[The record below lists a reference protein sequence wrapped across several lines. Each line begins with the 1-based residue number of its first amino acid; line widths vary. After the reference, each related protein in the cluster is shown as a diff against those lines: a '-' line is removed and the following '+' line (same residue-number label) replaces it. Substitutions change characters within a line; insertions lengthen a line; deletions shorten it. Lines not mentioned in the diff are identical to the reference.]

1 MNKKTKKKILKS
13 FAALLICLG
22 IMGSMLGSQVH
33 AEENGVNKVRESVV
47 VVTINAVYDE
57 GGEQFWG
64 YGTGFFVDNAGT
76 DVQYLVTNHHVV
88 YDFIAW
94 GKGERVDGTNSKTG
108 GIPLYYQDKKSG
120 EMRVAFKPGK
130 VKIRVYFDASDYDEA
145 YVVDYDDIKDIAL
158 LRMNKPTDKRK
169 ALTLKSPKEDMVGL
183 DVYAIGY
190 PGTSDNIVA
199 DSTSQWEI
207 NDASITKGTLS
218 RLLTTSGTGVK
229 QIQTDAVIQHGNSG
243 GPMITSD
250 GIVIGV
256 NTQSVSRV
264 NGDTLLD
271 IVTGVE
277 TNYYAVNIDEV
288 IPMLKMHDVE
298 YKLESGASQEAG
310 STEETEESEA
320 LKEQLPDAET
330 ETGAKEVINS
340 NPLPRPEEKQSP
352 LMIIIIA
359 AVAVIAVLAV
369 VIAIVLK
376 NRKAPAGRME
386 GAGNAHSYPT
396 DDDVTR
402 GISQSAPQGI
412 PMVRSLSAQ
421 HNGAV
426 YQLNG
431 RQILIGRDV
440 ANCTVVFQKGTPGVS
455 SKHCSLS
462 YDKSTGEFILT
473 DLKSSYGT
481 FLMNG
486 QRLTAGMSCHLK
498 PGDQFYMGSN
508 ANLLRVEV
516 NNSVTG

>member
-1 MNKKTKKKILKS
+1 MKKKILIICMA
-13 FAALLICLG
+13 FLMCLG
-22 IMGSMLGSQVH
+22 IMGNLPQYQVH
-33 AEENGVNKVRESVV
+33 AEENGINSVRESVV
-47 VVTINAVYDE
+47 VVTINAVYDD

-94 GKGERVDGTNSKTG
+94 GKGERIDGTNSRTG
-108 GIPLYYQDKKSG
+108 GIPLYYQDKNSG

-130 VKIRVYFDASDYDEA
+130 VKIRVYFDAKDYDEA
-145 YVVDYDDIKDIAL
+145 YIVDYDDIKDIAL

-169 ALTLKSPKEDMVGL
+169 ALSLKSPEEDMVGL

-190 PGTSDNIVA
+190 PGTSDNMVA
-199 DSTSQWEI
+199 DSTSQWEM

-250 GIVIGV
+250 GVVIGV

-288 IPMLKMHDVE
+288 IPLLKMHDVE
-298 YKLESGASQEAG
+298 YKLESGASQEAD
-310 STEETEESEA
+310 STEESEA
-320 LKEQLPDAET
+320 LKKPLPDEEIET
-330 ETGAKEVINS
+330 ETEAKEVVNP
-340 NPLPRPEEKQSP
+340 NPLPQPEEKQSP
-352 LMIIIIA
+352 LMIILIA
-359 AVAVIAVLAV
+359 AVAVIVVLVV
-369 VIAIVLK
+369 VIVFVLK
-376 NRKAPAGRME
+376 NKKASAGRME
-386 GAGNAHSYPT
+386 GAGNPRPYQA

-402 GISQSAPQGI
+402 GISQSVPQGV

-462 YDKSTGEFILT
+462 YDQSTGEFILT
-473 DLKSSYGT
+473 DLKSTYGT
-481 FLMNG
+481 FLMSG
-486 QRLTAGMSCHLK
+486 QKLTAGMSCRLK